1 MKNMDRIT
9 WDKPVNK
16 IKLDFE
22 PFVKDHRNLA
32 KWEILPIIYD
42 VIIHYMTYMMV
53 LTGNDHWKVYIQG
66 NEQPKL
72 NIRLSSFRKFDS
84 RWKMWTSIAVEEYIS
99 T

>member
-1 MKNMDRIT
+1 M
-9 WDKPVNK
+9 
-16 IKLDFE
+16 
-22 PFVKDHRNLA
+22 
-32 KWEILPIIYD
+32 II
-42 VIIHYMTYMMV
+42 

-84 RWKMWTSIAVEEYIS
+84 IWKMWTTIAVEEYIS

>member
-1 MKNMDRIT
+1 MKDQKRIHRNRSSFMWMMKNMDRIT

-42 VIIHYMTYMMV
+42 VIIHYMTCYD
-53 LTGNDHWKVYIQG
+53 G
-66 NEQPKL
+66 
-72 NIRLSSFRKFDS
+72 FD
-84 RWKMWTSIAVEEYIS
+84 R
-99 T
+99 

>member
-42 VIIHYMTYMMV
+42 VIIHYMTYYD
-53 LTGNDHWKVYIQG
+53 G
-66 NEQPKL
+66 
-72 NIRLSSFRKFDS
+72 FD
-84 RWKMWTSIAVEEYIS
+84 R
-99 T
+99 

>member
-1 MKNMDRIT
+1 MKDQKRIHRNRSSFMWMMKNMDRIT

-42 VIIHYMTYMMV
+42 VIIHYMTYYD
-53 LTGNDHWKVYIQG
+53 G
-66 NEQPKL
+66 
-72 NIRLSSFRKFDS
+72 FD
-84 RWKMWTSIAVEEYIS
+84 R
-99 T
+99 